1 MAVTIKQ
8 TLKDFSPAF
17 NDMELLVSSNQ
28 SSSVNFKYVF
38 EIYVDTVLVATKKSL
53 PEPVSGNKLGYCD
66 VNEIVGSYIET
77 QIALYNSDLAITT
90 ALASPIV
97 LVEVRIGEEYG
108 TTPVIYP
115 YSATTGSK
123 YAWAASFDYVEWVSR
138 VQFSAS
144 GAFSP
149 WLLTGATTRHFLTNY
164 LTPKVS
170 INNLGWAWIMLDKA
184 ADPAHVEIKTYDSAG
199 ALIQT
204 VNADTSVV
212 TTLTA
217 DKIQSVAIAPQSLN
231 NINPT
236 LISLGAQPIITSSVA
251 TYTIKV
257 LTSALSPMSETITCT
272 IEEPCRYDQYR
283 IHFLNK
289 LGGFDAFNFNS
300 RNQLSSTAERKQY
313 EKHINRLSLTGIERA
328 QEYDG
333 KQDYYVRTQDSL
345 KLRSDYLTNEE
356 NEWLKELIN
365 SPQLYL
371 EYQDGDERNF
381 KPVRML
387 TNNWEDK
394 DISIDKLFKL
404 EIDVEFSHANRRQ
417 RR

>member
-1 MAVTIKQ
+1 MAVTIRQ

-77 QIALYNSDLAITT
+77 QIAAQDSNEGIFTSLG
-90 ALASPIV
+90 SPIV
-97 LVEVRIGEEYG
+97 EVEVRIGEEYG

-123 YAWAASFDYVEWVSR
+123 YAWAASFDYVDWISR
-138 VQFSAS
+138 IQFSAA
-144 GAFSP
+144 GAFSL
-149 WLLTGATTRHFLTNY
+149 WLLTTGTTRRFLTSY
-164 LTPKVS
+164 TTPKVS
-170 INNLGWAWIMLDKA
+170 ISNLGWAYIMLD
-184 ADPAHVEIKTYDSAG
+184 DPTEPSVSEIKTYDSAG

-204 VNADTSVV
+204 VNADTSV
-212 TTLTA
+212 TTSLTEN
-217 DKIQSVAIAPQSLN
+217 KLQGVAIAPQSLN
-231 NINPT
+231 NING
-236 LISLGAQPIITSSVA
+236 LDISLGAQPIITSSVA
-251 TYTIKV
+251 YYTVKILDSV
-257 LTSALSPMSETITCT
+257 AAAMSETITCT

-300 RNQLSSTAERKQY
+300 RSQLSSTAERKQY
-313 EKHINRLSLTGIERA
+313 EKHVNRLSLTGIERA

-356 NEWLKELIN
+356 NTWLKQLIN

-394 DISIDKLFKL
+394 DVSIDKLFKL